1 MNTLLSIGPLNLTPY
16 GLAVLTGVL
25 AGVLLCL
32 LNKKIFPLLPL
43 TILGAVVLGHAFWVF
58 LRLDGYMD
66 EVSSFAF
73 MFQPWLGGY
82 TLYGALIGG
91 ALGALAGAK
100 LSGIRPL
107 EALDSLAPAACA
119 VLFFCRIG
127 EYYTGEGVGA
137 EALESLSFF
146 PIASTGLNDGFW
158 LYAVWFWEA
167 VAALIILVILLF
179 RRKKAQTGELTV
191 LFTTLLGTSQILLEQ
206 FRKDNFVRL
215 NSFVRFT
222 QIAAILTLLALMI
235 CLVIRRKPGKAKA
248 GLSFAVLAVATG
260 ALVFAEFVFDKP
272 QMEPLLYITMI
283 ATAVLFGILLI
294 HFRGE
299 AGKLSA
305 GFFALFSGIL
315 VLLYILATAD
325 PDASGFQYTIL
336 LDLMMLSSLTAI
348 GVTLMTLYHTE
359 PALPPSAS

>member
-1 MNTLLSIGPLNLTPY
+1 MNTILSIGPLNLTPY
-16 GLAVLTGVL
+16 GLAVLAGVL

-43 TILGAVVLGHAFWVF
+43 TILGAVVLGHAFWTF

-66 EVSSFAF
+66 EISSFAF

-91 ALGALAGAK
+91 TLGALAGAK

-107 EALDSLAPAACA
+107 EALDTLAPAACA
-119 VLFFCRIG
+119 VLFFCRLG

-146 PIASTGLNDGFW
+146 PIASEGLNSGFW

-167 VAALIILVILLF
+167 VAALVILVLLLC
-179 RRKKAQTGELTV
+179 RRKNAREGELTV
-191 LFTTLLGTSQILLEQ
+191 LFVTLLGTSQILLEQ

-222 QIAAILTLLALMI
+222 QIAAVLTLLALMI
-235 CLVIRRKPGKAKA
+235 VLVIRRRPDRKKTI
-248 GLSFAVLAVATG
+248 LSFAVLVAAAGAVIM
-260 ALVFAEFVFDKP
+260 AEFVFDKP
-272 QMEPLLYITMI
+272 QMETLLYIALA
-283 ATAVLFGILLI
+283 ATAVLFGLMLI
-294 HFRGE
+294 AFRGK
-299 AGKLSA
+299 AGKLPA
-305 GFFALFSGIL
+305 GLFGLFTGTLI
-315 VLLYILATAD
+315 LLYLLATAD
-325 PDASGFQYTIL
+325 QDSSGFLYTIL

-348 GVTLMTLYHTE
+348 GVTIMTLYHSE
-359 PALPPSAS
+359 PALLEK

>member
-127 EYYTGEGVGA
+127 EYYIEPWGEGGTRYYKVSKRAKEIGA
-137 EALESLSFF
+137 PTFYCEGRDVYENRYKAVTAYGSLF
-146 PIASTGLNDGFW
+146 
-158 LYAVWFWEA
+158 
-167 VAALIILVILLF
+167 
-179 RRKKAQTGELTV
+179 
-191 LFTTLLGTSQILLEQ
+191 
-206 FRKDNFVRL
+206 
-215 NSFVRFT
+215 NS
-222 QIAAILTLLALMI
+222 A
-235 CLVIRRKPGKAKA
+235 
-248 GLSFAVLAVATG
+248 
-260 ALVFAEFVFDKP
+260 
-272 QMEPLLYITMI
+272 
-283 ATAVLFGILLI
+283 
-294 HFRGE
+294 
-299 AGKLSA
+299 
-305 GFFALFSGIL
+305 
-315 VLLYILATAD
+315 
-325 PDASGFQYTIL
+325 
-336 LDLMMLSSLTAI
+336 
-348 GVTLMTLYHTE
+348 
-359 PALPPSAS
+359 